1 MGPLVER
8 PIPEISCDS
17 HADWVGGDFSK
28 NPDVSTVSWDWKPLG
43 VSRSGVHIHL
53 HFTSVDVSCTVQRVT
68 RVVPSR
74 YESVCH
80 PDPTVSSSTPSAE
93 KGITCQT
100 ACKNHSLRTKTQ
112 KCLRKT
118 TQRDADSDLIT
129 GNCSILER
137 NERICAETAK
147 VRLQ

>member
-1 MGPLVER
+1 MCPGAPRLVHSGPETPPLPGLPPPPPPPPTWLQPSAQASPAGGREGAGRAER
-8 PIPEISCDS
+8 E
-17 HADWVGGDFSK
+17 
-28 NPDVSTVSWDWKPLG
+28 
-43 VSRSGVHIHL
+43 
-53 HFTSVDVSCTVQRVT
+53 SVDVSCTVQRVT